1 LTLGLRAA
9 QKGVARYPL
18 ALETLV
24 IKIASEFGSHM
35 AAAASASGGRSL
47 DGVTARRLAAI
58 AFADIVGYSILM
70 SDDEVGTHQRW
81 MVLLANIVRPGAE
94 RHRGRIVKS
103 TGDGVLAEFPTALDA
118 MEWARGVQEA
128 VHRGEIAQAR
138 PIALR
143 MSVHVGEVMAT
154 SDDIYGDG
162 VNIAARL
169 QEYGEPGGIILSEVA
184 YNSVAAPMRRKRVIS
199 DISV

>member
-1 LTLGLRAA
+1 
-9 QKGVARYPL
+9 
-18 ALETLV
+18 
-24 IKIASEFGSHM
+24 
-35 AAAASASGGRSL
+35 
-47 DGVTARRLAAI
+47 RLAAI

-81 MVLLANIVRPGAE
+81 MVLLANILRPGAE

-103 TGDGVLAEFPTALDA
+103 TGDGVLAEFPTAPDA
-118 MEWARGVQEA
+118 MEWAREVQEA
-128 VHRGEIAQAR
+128 VHRGETARAR

-143 MSVHVGEVMAT
+143 ISVHVGEVMAT
-154 SDDIYGDG
+154 SDDIYGDD

-184 YNSVAAPMRRKRVIS
+184 YNLVGGACTAQARDLGYLNLKNFARRFRAYAI
-199 DISV
+199 